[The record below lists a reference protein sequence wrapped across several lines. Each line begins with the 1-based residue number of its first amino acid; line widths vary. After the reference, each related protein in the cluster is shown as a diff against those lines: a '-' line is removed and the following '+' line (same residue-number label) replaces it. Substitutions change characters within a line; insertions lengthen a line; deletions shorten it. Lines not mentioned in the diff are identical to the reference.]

1 MSDDSKK
8 PVSVRIE
15 PAVDTSSDRRP
26 AIQEDVHA
34 ESEKGSIAD
43 NTFTYLQLPNWLGM
57 DQLGFS
63 LTDLKR
69 KLSSARTSARDTV
82 SSTFISTLEFLQTV
96 DLLKWTEWLT
106 EGAATAYDRS
116 MDRIGEAIRVHG
128 NEHRLFDGG
137 HTIWGSWNAAAK
149 AAAKENDSGYERV
162 SGWAEAYMK
171 DFTTTMG
178 MPFATIE
185 KQTFDQWAEIVS
197 GLLPGIDRR
206 YLYDLLSFDAMEVCA
221 SGLSAASVVFA
232 LKADDQEKVAEMLGA
247 MGVSSI
253 AAANP
258 ILGVLTIVAT
268 AYAYRQNQQVNVIA
282 AVKGGGLA
290 AVSAAMFAVL
300 GFPVLVELVIVV
312 TLSTL
317 LKKHVIDNAQLA
329 KWIGQTLNE
338 ELKSQAM
345 ELLAVRRFIPNFRTT

>member
-1 MSDDSKK
+1 MSDESKK
-8 PVSVRIE
+8 TASVRIE
-15 PAVDTSSDRRP
+15 PGVDTSSDSRP
-26 AIQEDVHA
+26 ARQNDVHA
-34 ESEKGSIAD
+34 EPKKSSE
-43 NTFTYLQLPNWLGM
+43 NTFTNLERPNWLAM
-57 DQLGFS
+57 DQLVLS
-63 LTDLKR
+63 WTDLER
-69 KLSSARTSARDTV
+69 KVSDVTTSARGTV
-82 SSTFISTLEFLQTV
+82 SGTFISTLEFLQTV
-96 DLLKWTEWLT
+96 DLLKWTGWLT
-106 EGAATAYDRS
+106 EGATTAYDRS

-137 HTIWGSWNAAAK
+137 HTIWGSWEAAAK

-178 MPFATIE
+178 MPFATID
-185 KQTFDQWAEIVS
+185 KQTFDQWAETVS

-221 SGLSAASVVFA
+221 SGLSAAGIVFA
-232 LKADDQEKVAEMLGA
+232 LKADDQEKLAEMLGA
-247 MGVSSI
+247 MGFSSI

-258 ILGVLTIVAT
+258 ILGVLTIAAT
-268 AYAYRQNQQVNVIA
+268 AYAYRQNQQVDVIA

-317 LKKHVIDNAQLA
+317 LKKHVIDNAQLT
-329 KWIGQTLNE
+329 KWIGEKLNE
-338 ELKSQAM
+338 ELRSQTI
-345 ELLAVRRFIPNFRTT
+345 ELLDVRWLIPKFRTT